1 MLLHMFTGSVGV
13 HDITTKY
20 MDKGTIVLLH
30 MFTGSVGV
38 RDITTECMDNS
49 VAPHV
54 HGVRG
59 GT

>member
-1 MLLHMFTGSVGV
+1 MILLLSAW
-13 HDITTKY
+13 
-20 MDKGTIVLLH
+20 TIVLLH

-38 RDITTECMDNS
+38 RDITTKYMDNS